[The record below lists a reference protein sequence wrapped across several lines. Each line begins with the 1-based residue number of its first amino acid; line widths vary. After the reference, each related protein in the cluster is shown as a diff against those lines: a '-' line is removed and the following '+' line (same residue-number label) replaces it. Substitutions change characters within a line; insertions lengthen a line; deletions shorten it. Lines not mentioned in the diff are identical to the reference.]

1 MRTIRLQESASMFL
15 LSIEPPLDD
24 EELGLLPLAQVA
36 DNDVDES
43 ANSRIYRWS
52 DETIVA
58 YPSVVFDNDPAKLA
72 QHAEE
77 VAEALGQTSLQGVL
91 QKV

>member
-1 MRTIRLQESASMFL
+1 MFL
-15 LSIEPPLDD
+15 LSIEPPLNDQ
-24 EELGLLPLAQVA
+24 ELGLLPPPQSTDA
-36 DNDVDES
+36 VDQIT
-43 ANSRIYRWS
+43 NSRVYRWS

-58 YPSVVFDNDPAKLA
+58 YPSVVFDNDPAKLT

-77 VAEALGQTSLQGVL
+77 VAEALGQTSLRSAL